1 MGRRRKSLRWQQ
13 NIQLKKY
20 SQEISL
26 WKRFCDFLR
35 MLNQNCILRNM
46 TGRRHTSTWWPPS
59 KRQNYDLNIL
69 YLIYVVHHIKKSQ
82 ILFKIYIWYEVHIWA
97 QWSAVVLYPDVLQ
110 LQAKKHRP
118 ESAMDVPVHI
128 MNWVGLG
135 ASDGIYENIWKMF
148 NKVVLYP
155 TDQKNTQQ
163 CLLTENKK
171 KRSQLV
177 NKCRLFCL

>member
-35 MLNQNCILRNM
+35 MSNQNCILRNT

-82 ILFKIYIWYEVHIWA
+82 ISFIFDMKFIRA
-97 QWSAVVLYPDVLQ
+97 QWSAVVLYPDDVLQ

-171 KRSQLV
+171 KRSQLA

>member
-1 MGRRRKSLRWQQ
+1 MTPFDVQDQRLDGTEAEKFKVTTKQST
-13 NIQLKKY
+13 
-20 SQEISL
+20 QEIFSSYL
-26 WKRFCDFLR
+26 CTKRFCAFLR
-35 MLNQNCILRNM
+35 ISNQNCILRNT
-46 TGRRHTSTWWPPS
+46 TGRKHTSTWWPPS

-128 MNWVGLG
+128 MNWVGLVWK
-135 ASDGIYENIWKMF
+135 YMEN
-148 NKVVLYP
+148 
-155 TDQKNTQQ
+155 
-163 CLLTENKK
+163 
-171 KRSQLV
+171 SQLFFFISHRSEKHPTMFV
-177 NKCRLFCL
+177 DRE

>member
-35 MLNQNCILRNM
+35 MSNQNCILRNT

-59 KRQNYDLNIL
+59 KRQNYDLHIL

-82 ILFKIYIWYEVHIWA
+82 ILFCNIYLIWSSYMSSVISSCFISWCVAIAGKEASTRICNGCPGA
-97 QWSAVVLYPDVLQ
+97 YNELSGIGSQW
-110 LQAKKHRP
+110 R
-118 ESAMDVPVHI
+118 
-128 MNWVGLG
+128 
-135 ASDGIYENIWKMF
+135 NIWKYMENVQQGCFISHRSEKHPTMF
-148 NKVVLYP
+148 V
-155 TDQKNTQQ
+155 DR
-163 CLLTENKK
+163 E
-171 KRSQLV
+171 
-177 NKCRLFCL
+177 